1 MGKRGDHMVLNE
13 VLKEARI
20 KAGLSQRQ
28 LAEKLGV
35 KYQLIQQYEYG
46 KLIPSTKRFL
56 QLARILD
63 INLQEF
69 LLNCEIK

>member
-1 MGKRGDHMVLNE
+1 MKLNK

-46 KLIPSTKRFL
+46 KLIPSTKRL
-56 QLARILD
+56 IQLARILEID
-63 INLQEF
+63 
-69 LLNCEIK
+69 LNEIVK

>member
-1 MGKRGDHMVLNE
+1 MKLNE
-13 VLKEARI
+13 ILKKARL
-20 KAGLSQRQ
+20 KKGLTQRQ

-46 KLIPSTKRFL
+46 KLIPSTKRLF

-63 INLQEF
+63 ID
-69 LLNCEIK
+69 LNEIVRG